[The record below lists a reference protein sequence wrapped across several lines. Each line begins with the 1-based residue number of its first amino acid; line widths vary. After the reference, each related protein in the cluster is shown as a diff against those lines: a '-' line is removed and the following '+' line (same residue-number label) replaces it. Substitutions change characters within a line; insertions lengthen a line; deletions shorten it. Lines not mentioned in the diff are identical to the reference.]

1 MPDFTPLNISLELLR
16 HNKRPSG
23 MDHIPKT
30 IILWLLASDCVLSF
44 EALKASLSTVLQ
56 YLALPDYKPS
66 DHSFLEVVN
75 CCEPFVVIGG
85 GNNLLRLNR
94 EFAQNRPSILAIWP
108 NEASQVALAVAKTS
122 LGFLSNHGDGL
133 CGTERDIVRLFRR
146 HPFLEH
152 AATWPTYIR
161 QLTWIEGE
169 ELASAMQ
176 LSKTL
181 FSHPGNLL
189 FAAQIYFYI
198 NAQDTRSDL
207 SWGNFNSWMTSISK
221 FQLASRWGLTFLVTE
236 IVEET
241 PRAVFDA
248 DDRSSTALHEAVK
261 GGFKNIVMGLLAGGS
276 LVDAHD
282 VDGKSPLD
290 YAFEEQKPEI
300 LNVLLEAHLGDG
312 SKVQIDHIRDEMIT
326 YYCQNRSGIKNLD
339 RDFRFRELTML
350 LAIESHDELQAK
362 VAMFLLEK
370 GTDPSCVSEEG
381 EPAVYIAVRHRK
393 DNVLR
398 ILLSRGADPSKIAEN
413 QRRES
418 ALHLAARS
426 GTFYAVEILLNAG
439 ADVNSLDSK
448 HPTPVIAALER
459 NDNLEMQVVIG
470 TIFGRRG
477 NIDIADDEGRRV
489 LHLAAEKGLIS
500 LLRFLFLF
508 TDDEHPRDNSGSQP
522 LD

>member
-1 MPDFTPLNISLELLR
+1 
-16 HNKRPSG
+16 
-23 MDHIPKT
+23 
-30 IILWLLASDCVLSF
+30 
-44 EALKASLSTVLQ
+44 
-56 YLALPDYKPS
+56 
-66 DHSFLEVVN
+66 
-75 CCEPFVVIGG
+75 
-85 GNNLLRLNR
+85 
-94 EFAQNRPSILAIWP
+94 
-108 NEASQVALAVAKTS
+108 
-122 LGFLSNHGDGL
+122 
-133 CGTERDIVRLFRR
+133 
-146 HPFLEH
+146 
-152 AATWPTYIR
+152 
-161 QLTWIEGE
+161 
-169 ELASAMQ
+169 
-176 LSKTL
+176 
-181 FSHPGNLL
+181 
-189 FAAQIYFYI
+189 
-198 NAQDTRSDL
+198 
-207 SWGNFNSWMTSISK
+207 MTSISK
-221 FQLASRWGLTFLVTE
+221 LQLASRWGLTFLVTE

-276 LVDAHD
+276 LVDARD
-282 VDGKSPLD
+282 VDGKTPLD